1 VRNKAM
7 ESLPAGDSYKDIEI
21 KSFIFSITF
30 VMIDRSVKNRFQ
42 NTIRQILKNPIKIIK
57 KTKEYKLHGH
67 RKHSVY
73 WREKE
78 ACVWRRRN
86 TILLKWYSMENIVS
100 GSRIQFS
107 DRR

>member
-1 VRNKAM
+1 M
-7 ESLPAGDSYKDIEI
+7 ESLLAGDSYKDIEI

-30 VMIDRSVKNRFQ
+30 VMIDRSVKNKFQ
-42 NTIRQILKNPIKIIK
+42 NAIRQILKNPIEIIK

-67 RKHSVY
+67 RKHAVY
-73 WREKE
+73 WRE
-78 ACVWRRRN
+78 RN

-107 DRR
+107 DRH